1 MNNYTSD
8 NESNILIA
16 IKQCDYNNLVEK
28 IYAIQNELTEIKNI
42 IKQKDKEIKE
52 QDHKIVDDHKIKD
65 VKIEDEKIK
74 DRKIEDAKIE
84 NSANYYGCMT
94 LNFKDGSKIED
105 IKKVMKLIEN
115 KKWLFNN
122 LIYVYEQTGDSIET
136 MGKHPYIHLLFK
148 RNGKRPQ
155 QVINEF
161 KNSIFGK
168 GHTNETLM
176 TKQNFD
182 CSNPAYNMWKPR
194 FCSINNEKVDFYD
207 EKVKYM
213 LGIKYDESKLE
224 NVKTNTYWRKQHNLK
239 NIYGN
244 IQDYKKYECVNYR
257 PN

>member
-65 VKIEDEKIK
+65 GKIEAN
-74 DRKIEDAKIE
+74 KIEDAKVE
-84 NSANYYGCMT
+84 NSANYYCWMT
-94 LNFKDGSKIED
+94 LNFKDGTKIDD

-115 KKWLFNN
+115 KKWLQNN
-122 LIYVYEQTGDSIET
+122 LIYVYEQTGETLET
-136 MGKHPYIHLLFK
+136 MGKHPHIHLLFK

-155 QVINEF
+155 QAINEI

-168 GHTNETLM
+168 GHTNESLM
-176 TKQNFD
+176 TKQNFE

-194 FCSINNEKVDFYD
+194 YCSIDDEKVDFYY

-224 NVKTNTYWRKQHNLK
+224 NVKMNPFWRKQKELK
-239 NIYGN
+239 NIYGE
-244 IQDYKKYECVNYR
+244 IEGYKKYECVN
-257 PN
+257 